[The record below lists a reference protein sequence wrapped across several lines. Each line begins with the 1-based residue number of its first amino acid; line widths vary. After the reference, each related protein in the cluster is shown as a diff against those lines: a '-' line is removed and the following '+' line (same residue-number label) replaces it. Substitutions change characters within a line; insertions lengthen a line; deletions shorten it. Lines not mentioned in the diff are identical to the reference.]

1 MEKVISILYDIEEKA
16 NNIIKRVNEEKV
28 RLQEELNQDL
38 EKLDQTIANE
48 KAEKLN
54 VLKADIDK
62 KLAVEKQS
70 LIDDCNKQLD
80 NMEENYGKNHDALVK
95 NIFQELIKA

>member
-28 RLQEELNQDL
+28 RLQEEFNQDL

-62 KLAVEKQS
+62 KLTVEKQS

-80 NMEENYGKNHDALVK
+80 NMEENYGKNHDALVES
-95 NIFQELIKA
+95 IFQELIKA